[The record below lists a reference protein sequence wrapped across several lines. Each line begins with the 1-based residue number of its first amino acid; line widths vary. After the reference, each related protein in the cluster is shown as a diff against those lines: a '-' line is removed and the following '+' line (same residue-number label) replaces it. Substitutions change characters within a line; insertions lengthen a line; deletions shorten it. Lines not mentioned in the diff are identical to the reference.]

1 VISDELSRPFSV
13 SDDLVHIFA
22 RNVAEVFGRGRRDR
36 PLLNIFC
43 VNVSLVC
50 LAQNVARPVVA
61 RRRRPVVVVKSS
73 VLVAVLIMRLGVLH
87 CVHRD
92 LRVGLFD
99 DSSVLQHH
107 LWLSPKIIF
116 LHFCR

>member
-1 VISDELSRPFSV
+1 
-13 SDDLVHIFA
+13 
-22 RNVAEVFGRGRRDR
+22 
-36 PLLNIFC
+36 
-43 VNVSLVC
+43 
-50 LAQNVARPVVA
+50 
-61 RRRRPVVVVKSS
+61 
-73 VLVAVLIMRLGVLH
+73 MRLGVLH